1 MNTGQSGIYRM
12 SLTEVSLVNLNVSE
26 RVQIS
31 KPTSLVYDNM
41 KNCLY
46 WTDITLK
53 KIRRFSLTDYSV
65 DTMNLTSGKHYS

>member
-1 MNTGQSGIYRM
+1 M
-12 SLTEVSLVNLNVSE
+12 SLTEVSLVNLNVSD
-26 RVQIS
+26 RVEIS
-31 KPTSLVYDNM
+31 KPTSLAYDSV

-65 DTMNLTSGKHYS
+65 DTMNLTSGKHDS